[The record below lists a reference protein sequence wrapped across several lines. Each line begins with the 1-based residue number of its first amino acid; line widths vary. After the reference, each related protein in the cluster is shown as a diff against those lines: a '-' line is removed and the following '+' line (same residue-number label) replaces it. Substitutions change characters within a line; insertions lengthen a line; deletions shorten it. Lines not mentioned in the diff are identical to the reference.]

1 MSPFNW
7 NNGQPSIFCPK
18 QKSLETPADINRE
31 KTRLREAAKRAAERV
46 NREQSSC
53 SSNATKSARAPR

>member
-1 MSPFNW
+1 MSTFNW

-18 QKSLETPADINRE
+18 AMTPVTPADINRE

-46 NREQSSC
+46 NREQNSC
-53 SSNATKSARAPR
+53 SSNVTNSGRAPR